1 MSTRDGVHWYEMMTV
16 TDTLLE
22 QMTRKIVE
30 TVNPRQVVLF
40 GSRARNNSRTMSDID
55 LLVVEDEPFGVTR
68 SRRKEMAK
76 LWRALS
82 EFDVAKD
89 ILVYASEEIERWKGS
104 RSHVVAHALRQGRVL
119 YERS

>member
-1 MSTRDGVHWYEMMTV
+1 MTPV
-16 TDTLLE
+16 TDKLLE
-22 QMTRKIVE
+22 EMTRKIVE

-40 GSRARNNSRTMSDID
+40 GSRARNDSHMMSDVD
-55 LLVVEDEPFGVTR
+55 LLVVEDEPFSPTR

-82 EFDVAKD
+82 GFDVAKD
-89 ILVYASEEIERWKGS
+89 ILVYAFEEIERWKES
-104 RSHVVAHALRQGRVL
+104 RSHIVAHALKQGRVL